1 MLKPAVALAVLS
13 VATSAF
19 ADTVTTEA
27 NTLVVVTPNAPVVV
41 QQGAAQA
48 IDHEAIPSAAPGAAS
63 TPIVAP
69 VAAPPQNEAW
79 SNISHIN
86 GMPVKVG
93 EKQDYLYKPKKFN
106 LSANPFGLFFG
117 YYDVAGAMALG
128 QNLAASV
135 SISHWSLADGHESG
149 TQISATLPLYFRKTF
164 SGPFLEGGIIIR
176 TSDDNNYGASDC
188 IDCMYSTTSSSDSWA
203 GPQMMFGWHW
213 TFDSGLNTSFAFGLA
228 KRMAGDDNETTGN
241 AYFRVGY
248 AF

>member
-19 ADTVTTEA
+19 ADTVTTQA
-27 NTLVVVTPNAPVVV
+27 DTLVVVTPNAPVVV

-48 IDHEAIPSAAPGAAS
+48 IDHEAIPSAAPGAAP
-63 TPIVAP
+63 TPIAAP

-79 SNISHIN
+79 SNIAHIN

-106 LSANPFGLFFG
+106 LSANPFVLFVG

-135 SISHWSLADGHESG
+135 SISHWSLNDGYESG
-149 TQISATLPLYFRKTF
+149 AQISATLPLYFRKTF
-164 SGPFLEGGIIIR
+164 SGPFLEGGI
-176 TSDDNNYGASDC
+176 
-188 IDCMYSTTSSSDSWA
+188 
-203 GPQMMFGWHW
+203 
-213 TFDSGLNTSFAFGLA
+213 
-228 KRMAGDDNETTGN
+228 
-241 AYFRVGY
+241 
-248 AF
+248 